1 MYVKELQD
9 LQLNLNQNAIVI
21 GIKKLSQQYVLLIV
35 IAMDIE
41 NVDQITNVREL
52 LDQMLT
58 MDTDN
63 AILTLIENKK
73 VVDV

>member
-41 NVDQITNVREL
+41 NVDQITNVKEL
-52 LDQMLT
+52 LDQMYT
-58 MDTDN
+58 MDTN
-63 AILTLIENKK
+63 SVIHTHIENKK
-73 VVDV
+73 VENV